1 MGVPRPIPASRSNA
15 VWIAVT
21 KPVWNRFFDR
31 TRPERG
37 ALDRSGV
44 IFVDGCA
51 HHYCPRVVALMV
63 GAVGIVGIVVVAV
76 AAVVVVWA
84 LTGVIG
90 VWVSAVAISSA

>member
-1 MGVPRPIPASRSNA
+1 MGVPRPIPASPSNA

-63 GAVGIVGIVVVAV
+63 GAVGIVVVAV
-76 AAVVVVWA
+76 AADVVVWT

-90 VWVSAVAISSA
+90 VWVSAVATSSA